1 MLKFKSVR
9 WKNLL
14 STGSSFTEILLDRN
28 TNTLVVGENGAG
40 KSSVLDALCFV
51 LYGKPFRKIKK
62 DQLINSINGRDVV
75 VEIEFEIYNKKYKI
89 IRGIK
94 PTIFEIY
101 QNDVLLDQDAASRD
115 YQEYLEKNIL
125 RMNMKSFTQIVIL
138 GSSSFVPF
146 MQLPA
151 GIRREVIEDL
161 LDIRI
166 FSTMSVLLKDRVSS
180 NKDDILTNKNEIQ
193 NSVDILELHEKQKK
207 KNSEKKNELVII
219 SNQRISELQFN
230 INRANEE
237 IAVVQSD
244 IDNLLIDI
252 EDESKVINR
261 ISKIESLENDLESTK
276 TKAKKTIKFYEE
288 HDNCPTCTQTIDALI
303 KSRKIEERQS
313 ALDKISDALIVLGKE
328 LSETQNRYQEIS
340 KINRDIKDKQYR
352 ITNALSASVLTD
364 QREISIL
371 QKQIS
376 DTTTDKETE
385 TDIEIHQI
393 ENRLS
398 ELRLIKEQL
407 LHKKELYELAG
418 IILRD
423 GGIKSRI
430 IKQYIPIMNSLI
442 NKYLASMDFFVKF
455 QLNESFEET
464 ILSRHRDDFTY
475 DSFSEGEKMR
485 IDLALLFTWR
495 TIARM
500 KNSANTNLL
509 ILDEVFDASL
519 DANGCE
525 EFLKLIHSLEDANVF
540 VISHKGTQLHDK
552 FRSILKFEK
561 FKNFSR
567 ISPINE

>member
-1 MLKFKSVR
+1 MLKFRSVR

-62 DQLINSINGRDVV
+62 DQLLNSINGRELI

-193 NSVDILELHEKQKK
+193 NSIDILELHEKQKQ
-207 KNSEKKNELVII
+207 KNSEKINEIIII

-237 IAVVQSD
+237 IAIVQSD

-376 DTTTDKETE
+376 DTTADKETE

-540 VISHKGTQLHDK
+540 VISHKGDILQDK
-552 FRSILKFEK
+552 FRSTIKFEK
-561 FKNFSR
+561 HKNFSR
-567 ISPINE
+567 ISV

>member
-14 STGSSFTEILLDRN
+14 STGSAFTEILLDRN

-101 QNDVLLDQDAASRD
+101 QNDILLDQDAASRD

-166 FSTMSVLLKDRVSS
+166 FSTMSVLLKDRISS
-180 NKDDILTNKNEIQ
+180 NKDEILTNKNEIQ

-207 KNSEKKNELVII
+207 KNSEKKNEFII
-219 SNQRISELQFN
+219 ASNERISELHLN
-230 INRANEE
+230 ISRVNEE
-237 IAVVQSD
+237 IAIVQSE
-244 IDNLLIDI
+244 IDKLLIDI
-252 EDESKVINR
+252 KDESKVIKR
-261 ISKIESLENDLESTK
+261 ISKIESLESDLESTK

-303 KSRKIEERQS
+303 KSQKIEEKQS
-313 ALDKISDALIVLGKE
+313 SLDKINDALILLGKE
-328 LSETQNRYQEIS
+328 LSETQNRYQKISEIN
-340 KINRDIKDKQYR
+340 KNIKDKER
-352 ITNALSASVLTD
+352 SIVIDLSSSVLAD

-371 QKQIS
+371 QKQIT
-376 DTTTDKETE
+376 DTTTDKET
-385 TDIEIHQI
+385 DNAVEIDQI
-393 ENRLS
+393 EKRLC
-398 ELRLIKEQL
+398 ELKLIKEQL

-442 NKYLASMDFFVKF
+442 NKYLAAMDFFVKF
-455 QLNESFEET
+455 ELNESFEET

-500 KNSANTNLL
+500 KNSANTNLI

-540 VISHKGTQLHDK
+540 VISHKGDILQDK
-552 FRSILKFEK
+552 FRSTIKFEK
-561 FKNFSR
+561 HKNFSR
-567 ISPINE
+567 ISA

>member
-14 STGSSFTEILLDRN
+14 STGSAFTEILLDRN

-166 FSTMSVLLKDRVSS
+166 FSTMSVLLKDRISG
-180 NKDDILTNKNEIQ
+180 NKDDILSNKNQIQ
-193 NSVDILELHEKQKK
+193 NSIDILELHEKQKQ
-207 KNSEKKNELVII
+207 KNSEKKNELII
-219 SNQRISELQFN
+219 VSNERISELHFN
-230 INRANEE
+230 INRVNEE
-237 IAVVQSD
+237 IAIVQSE
-244 IDNLLIDI
+244 IDKLLIDI
-252 EDESKVINR
+252 KDESKVIKR
-261 ISKIESLENDLESTK
+261 ISKIESLESDLESTK

-303 KSRKIEERQS
+303 KSQKIEEKQS
-313 ALDKISDALIVLGKE
+313 SLDKINDALILLGKE
-328 LSETQNRYQEIS
+328 LSETQNRYQKISEIN
-340 KINRDIKDKQYR
+340 KNIKDKER
-352 ITNALSASVLTD
+352 SIVIDLSSSVLAD
-364 QREISIL
+364 QREITIL

-385 TDIEIHQI
+385 TDVEIDEIEK
-393 ENRLS
+393 RVSDLK
-398 ELRLIKEQL
+398 LIKEQL

-540 VISHKGTQLHDK
+540 VISHKGDILQDK
-552 FRSILKFEK
+552 FRSTIKFEK
-561 FKNFSR
+561 HKNFSR
-567 ISPINE
+567 ISA

>member
-14 STGSSFTEILLDRN
+14 STGSAFTEIVLDRN

-101 QNDVLLDQDAASRD
+101 QNDILLDQDAASRD

-166 FSTMSVLLKDRVSS
+166 FSTMSVLLKDRISS
-180 NKDDILTNKNEIQ
+180 NKDEILTNKNEIQ
-193 NSVDILELHEKQKK
+193 NSADILELHEKQKQ
-207 KNSEKKNELVII
+207 KNNEKKNEIIMI
-219 SNQRISELQFN
+219 SNERISELQFN

-237 IAVVQSD
+237 ITVVQSE
-244 IDNLLIDI
+244 IDKLFVDI
-252 EDESKVINR
+252 EDESKVIKR
-261 ISKIESLENDLESTK
+261 ISKIESLESDLESTK
-276 TKAKKTIKFYEE
+276 TKAKKTIKFYEDN
-288 HDNCPTCTQTIDALI
+288 DNCPTCTQTIDVLI
-303 KSRKIEERQS
+303 KSKKIEEKQS
-313 ALDKISDALIVLGKE
+313 SLDKISDALILLGKE

-340 KINRDIKDKQYR
+340 EINKDIKSKERR
-352 ITNALSASVLTD
+352 ITNDLSASVLAD
-364 QREISIL
+364 QREITVL
-371 QKQIS
+371 QKQIT
-376 DTTTDKETE
+376 DTTTDKETDN
-385 TDIEIHQI
+385 TVEIDQI
-393 ENRLS
+393 EKRLC
-398 ELRLIKEQL
+398 ELKLIKEQL

-442 NKYLASMDFFVKF
+442 NKYLAAMDFFVKF

-540 VISHKGTQLHDK
+540 VISHKGDILQDK
-552 FRSILKFEK
+552 FRSTIKFEK
-561 FKNFSR
+561 HKNFSR
-567 ISPINE
+567 ISA

>member
-14 STGSSFTEILLDRN
+14 STGSAFTEILLDRN

-101 QNDVLLDQDAASRD
+101 QNDILLDQDAASRD

-166 FSTMSVLLKDRVSS
+166 FSTMSVLLKDRISS
-180 NKDDILTNKNEIQ
+180 NKDEILTNKNEIQ

-207 KNSEKKNELVII
+207 KNSEKKNEFII
-219 SNQRISELQFN
+219 ASNERISELHLN
-230 INRANEE
+230 ISRVNEE
-237 IAVVQSD
+237 IAIVQSE
-244 IDNLLIDI
+244 IDKLLIDI
-252 EDESKVINR
+252 KDESKVIKR
-261 ISKIESLENDLESTK
+261 ISKIESLESDLESTK

-303 KSRKIEERQS
+303 KSQKIEEKQS
-313 ALDKISDALIVLGKE
+313 SLDKINDALILLGKE
-328 LSETQNRYQEIS
+328 LSETQNRYQKISEIN
-340 KINRDIKDKQYR
+340 KNIKDKER
-352 ITNALSASVLTD
+352 SIVIDLSSSVLAD
-364 QREISIL
+364 QREIIIL
-371 QKQIS
+371 QKQIT
-376 DTTTDKETE
+376 DTTTDKET
-385 TDIEIHQI
+385 DNAVEIDQI
-393 ENRLS
+393 EKRLC
-398 ELRLIKEQL
+398 ELKLIKEQL

-442 NKYLASMDFFVKF
+442 NKYLAAMDFFVKF

-540 VISHKGTQLHDK
+540 VISHKGDILQDK
-552 FRSILKFEK
+552 FRSTIKFEK
-561 FKNFSR
+561 HKNFSR
-567 ISPINE
+567 ISA